1 MYDNK
6 HISFKDLINEIGNYN
21 PYLIEDN
28 FIEIDY
34 YINPFKLYKHLSNL
48 QNLFEIHK
56 ETNLRIKLINT
67 LSQFLFGEIQP
78 NTKINFQFF
87 TLDENLS
94 EKTENILDLQ
104 LEIIS
109 ILIKNIKSISIKEE
123 KIVSDL
129 NKSINNYRMS
139 HENIIFREILNLYE
153 KSNKLEGF
161 NKIKFYILFIIKG
174 NNKFIIDNLFQILQ
188 KSIKEKIFMNKNFI
202 INYKEIDPSNI
213 QRLEFLKK
221 LRDLIKVSTD
231 FILNYVNYNEDKFI
245 KDFNLKW
252 NNLLSQNLHGL
263 EQYIYDKFN
272 NNKKKKKKNNKKNN
286 INNKK
291 LSSEEKNH
299 KIIEEKKE
307 NKKISNNKINNGNVI
322 NIFHYFTDSGKNKN
336 LEIENIKLKNEIKN
350 LNKKVE
356 TLSEKVEYLCNEIE
370 KLKTKQ

>member
-21 PYLIEDN
+21 PYSTEDN

-56 ETNLRIKLINT
+56 ETNLKIKLINT

-109 ILIKNIKSISIKEE
+109 ILIINIKSSNLIEE

-129 NKSINNYRMS
+129 NKSINKYKMS
-139 HENIIFREILNLYE
+139 HENIIFREILNLFE
-153 KSNKLEGF
+153 KSIKLEGF
-161 NKIKFYILFIIKG
+161 NKIKFFLLFIIKG
-174 NNKFIIDNLFQILQ
+174 NNKFINDNLFQILQ
-188 KSIKEKIFMNKNFI
+188 KSIKEKIFINKNFT

-221 LRDLIKVSTD
+221 LRDLIKISSD
-231 FILNYVNYNEDKFI
+231 FILNYLNYNEDKFI
-245 KDFNLKW
+245 KEFNLKW

-263 EQYIYDKFN
+263 EQYIFDKFN
-272 NNKKKKKKNNKKNN
+272 NNKKKKKKNNKK

-291 LSSEEKNH
+291 LSSEENNH
-299 KIIEEKKE
+299 KNIEKKDD
-307 NKKISNNKINNGNVI
+307 NNNINNNKLNNGRII
-322 NIFHYFTDSGKNKN
+322 NILHYHTDSGKNKN
-336 LEIENIKLKNEIKN
+336 LEIENIKLKNEIKI
-350 LNKKVE
+350 LNNKVE
-356 TLSEKVEYLCNEIE
+356 NLTEKVEYLCKEIE
-370 KLKTKQ
+370 ILKNKK